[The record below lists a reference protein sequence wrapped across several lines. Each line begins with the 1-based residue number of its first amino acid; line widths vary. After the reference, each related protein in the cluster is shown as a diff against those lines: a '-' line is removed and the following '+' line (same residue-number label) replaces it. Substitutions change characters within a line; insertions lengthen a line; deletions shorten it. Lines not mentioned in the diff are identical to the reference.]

1 MDFRFAVDLRLAVD
15 FFAVDFRFA
24 VDLRLAAGFLEP
36 TFIGLPIADSFL
48 PNASDWMAATPTVA

>member
-1 MDFRFAVDLRLAVD
+1 
-15 FFAVDFRFA
+15 VDFRFA